1 MKHFEL
7 DSHMV
12 TVRGVFYPTGH
23 VLMMLPD
30 QGAAQQA
37 AESIKKSGTPEH
49 QISLLPPEIVLGP
62 IARTIGESDMPLPSP
77 GFEGEMV
84 RHLISRARQG
94 EWGVLVNAPDSA
106 CSDRVMEAVK
116 GLPVSMAERYRRLVI
131 EDLES
136 H

>member
-30 QGAAQQA
+30 KEA
-37 AESIKKSGTPEH
+37 AERAADAIRKSGSSEE
-49 QISLLPPEIVLGP
+49 QISLLSPDIVLGP

-84 RHLISRARQG
+84 RQLMARARQG

-116 GLPVSMAERYRRLVI
+116 GMPVSLAERYRRLVI